1 MDKIFNIII
10 VTSASIIASIL
21 VIMGLKKL
29 KVHKYTKY
37 GLFMSTLIIA
47 LTLSGCTLLEKIEK
61 TNTNENKQ
69 TTKTQIVENKSERMQ
84 LLNSN
89 SEWRNFRTF
98 WQKLDKINPP
108 ARTEDE
114 TGAYFGEYYNALT
127 SEQAELLQNELI
139 SSINGL
145 RNMRHLKELILS
157 DAEIDLLEKI
167 CLERINYMSYGFSSM
182 MMRMIPPITMTDKEN
197 SIKDLELKIDTLIE
211 LQNKGIVSSDEFT
224 QALRIIWDDIEL
236 FSVLDTIASNYT
248 LYYSG
253 YSGSY
258 YDYGVNETGLLRT
271 AQYHINAF
279 EEHYQAYLL
288 DKKLGTENVNT
299 YYPEDIENKYKKTK
313 EEIEKVTAI
322 LPQLNELIES
332 LVTNE

>member
-1 MDKIFNIII
+1 MDKILNIIAI
-10 VTSASIIASIL
+10 TSASIVASIL
-21 VIMGLKKL
+21 VIMGFRKL
-29 KVHKYTKY
+29 KVNKYKKY
-37 GLFMSTLIIA
+37 GLFMSTLIVA
-47 LTLSGCTLLEKIEK
+47 LTLSGCSLLEKIDK
-61 TNTNENKQ
+61 TNTNDNQ
-69 TTKTQIVENKSERMQ
+69 QISTSPAAEYKSDRIK
-84 LLNSN
+84 LLNKN
-89 SEWRNFRTF
+89 QEWRRFNSF
-98 WQKLDKINPP
+98 WQKLDNINPP
-108 ARTEDE
+108 ERTEDE

-127 SEQAELLQNELI
+127 FEQAEVLQNELTTL
-139 SSINGL
+139 INRL
-145 RNMRHLKELILS
+145 RNMKQEELILS
-157 DAEIDLLEKI
+157 DTEIDLLEKI

-211 LQNKGIVSSDEFT
+211 LQKKGIVSSDEFT
-224 QALRIIWDDIEL
+224 QALRIIWEDIEL
-236 FSVLDTIASNYT
+236 FSILDTIASHYT

-253 YSGSY
+253 NY

-279 EEHYQAYLL
+279 EEHYQTYLL
-288 DKKLGTENVNT
+288 DKKLGTENINT

-313 EEIEKVTAI
+313 EEIEKVTTI